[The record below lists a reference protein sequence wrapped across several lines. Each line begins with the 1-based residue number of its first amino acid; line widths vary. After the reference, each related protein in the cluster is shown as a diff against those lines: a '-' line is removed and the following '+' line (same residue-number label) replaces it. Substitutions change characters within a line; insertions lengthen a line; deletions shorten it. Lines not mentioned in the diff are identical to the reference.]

1 MSSRLCAYEPP
12 PTPSPLLWGK
22 EAGRAE
28 FSSSRLEDEAPNMKL
43 SCPRPHS
50 RENPGGRNAAQSRA
64 VFLHLRT
71 SRPPPSP
78 TPSSSY
84 ATLHTSLPLPWTSG
98 SFWTEGKQHAAEATL
113 LGPHLS
119 QGLGLQVGL
128 LGGLWPGCSLK
139 ADLREGVASKFGQI
153 KIWRT
158 STAGD

>member
-50 RENPGGRNAAQSRA
+50 RENPGGRNTAQSRA

-71 SRPPPSP
+71 SRPP
-78 TPSSSY
+78 
-84 ATLHTSLPLPWTSG
+84 LPHP
-98 SFWTEGKQHAAEATL
+98 QQL
-113 LGPHLS
+113 LRYSPHLTS
-119 QGLGLQVGL
+119 PALDLG
-128 LGGLWPGCSLK
+128 
-139 ADLREGVASKFGQI
+139 
-153 KIWRT
+153 
-158 STAGD
+158 